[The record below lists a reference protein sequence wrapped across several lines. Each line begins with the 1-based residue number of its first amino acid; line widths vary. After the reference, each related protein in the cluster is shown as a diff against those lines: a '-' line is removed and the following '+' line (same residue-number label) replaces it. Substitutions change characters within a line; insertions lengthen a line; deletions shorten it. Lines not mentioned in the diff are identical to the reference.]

1 MFSFIT
7 ECLELYYTRKLL
19 SAAHSRI
26 DRYVS
31 LKFQGI
37 KCATVSQES
46 ITKLDSNSYLI
57 NSQTEVGVKYLV
69 DMEIGVCSCN
79 AGRDGSPCSH
89 QTAVVRHYKIFSINC
104 IPVTSEA
111 RQLLAKVAVGNSSLP
126 PEFYSSLHEKKVIP
140 QEKKQKDSLQGPF
153 WT

>member
-7 ECLELYYTRKLL
+7 ECLELHYTRKLL
-19 SAAHSRI
+19 SAAHNQI

-37 KCATVSQES
+37 KCATISLES
-46 ITKLDSNSYLI
+46 ITKLDSNSYLV

-79 AGRDGSPCSH
+79 ASHDGSPCSH
-89 QTAVVRHYKIFSINC
+89 QAAVVRHCNIFSINC

-111 RQLLAKVAVGNSSLP
+111 RQLLLLEIHHFHQSFIHHFTRKR
-126 PEFYSSLHEKKVIP
+126 
-140 QEKKQKDSLQGPF
+140 
-153 WT
+153 